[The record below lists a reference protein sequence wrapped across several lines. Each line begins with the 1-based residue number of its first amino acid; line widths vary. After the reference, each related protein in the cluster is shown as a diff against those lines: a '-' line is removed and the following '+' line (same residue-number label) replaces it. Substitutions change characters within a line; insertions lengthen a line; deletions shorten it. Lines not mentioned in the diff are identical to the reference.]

1 MKVLIFDVDDT
12 LYSQIIPFEKAY
24 KKLFDKV
31 DIDIEKLYE
40 LSRKYSDE
48 KFEDSRSGKMS
59 MDDYHVYRFSKALEH
74 FSKNIDYATAL
85 QFQKLYAENQKSI
98 QVSEELQNFLDFAV
112 RENMKL
118 AVITNGP
125 SIHQWNKV
133 RVLNLEKWFSK
144 EKIFVSYDV
153 GFNKPDRRIF
163 AHVADKLSLK
173 ENDEIY
179 YVGDSFENDIVGA
192 TNYGWRAIWLNR
204 RKKNPVKKVANYI
217 EVNGDKQL
225 IKLLYKI
232 IKTN

>member
-12 LYSQIIPFEKAY
+12 LYSQIIPFEKVY
-24 KKLFDKV
+24 KKLFGKV

-59 MDDYHVYRFSKALEH
+59 MDDYHVYRFSRALEH
-74 FSKNIDYATAL
+74 FSKNINYATAL

-98 QVSEELQNFLDFAV
+98 QVSEELKKFLDFAV
-112 RENMKL
+112 KKNIKL

-144 EKIFVSYDV
+144 EDIFVSYDI

-163 AHVADKLSLK
+163 AHVAVKLFLK

-192 TNYGWRAIWLNR
+192 TNYGWKAIWLNR
-204 RKKNPVKKVANYI
+204 RNSLKRKNITNFI
-217 EVNGDKQL
+217 EVNNDEKL
-225 IKLLYKI
+225 TELLYEIVEK
-232 IKTN
+232 K